1 MKKITK
7 SLAALAIC
15 GALNFGLTG
24 DALAADVELVNPSEA
39 EYQDVYRPSRRYR
52 DDEYRRHYPPGWG
65 APAPSRRSRHRITP
79 APPPPGWGA
88 PPPGRGATPPP
99 MPPPP
104 RR

>member
-1 MKKITK
+1 MKKIAK
-7 SLAALAIC
+7 GLAALTIC

-24 DALAADVELVNPSEA
+24 DAFAADVELINPSEA

-52 DDEYRRHYPPGWG
+52 DDYRIPP
-65 APAPSRRSRHRITP
+65 PPRYDKHRDRDRHRMAP
-79 APPPPGWGA
+79 PPPPGWGA
-88 PPPGRGATPPP
+88 PPPPGHGAPPPP